1 MMDDYLKFRPLHQ
14 GSPAGIEQCERTYL
28 SLLSSLRHNAP
39 RALTRD
45 AVEWWLMAELER
57 GNQRAHQD
65 SPGAVIRH
73 GRVPDLRPESVMERL
88 RELES
93 EGLSQIMLY
102 TPLNRQYRV
111 AEDFADRVMARI

>member
-1 MMDDYLKFRPLHQ
+1 MLVPKATLSTMMDDYLKFRSLHQ

-57 GNQRAHQD
+57 GISARTKIPPARSFD
-65 SPGAVIRH
+65 MAACLTC
-73 GRVPDLRPESVMERL
+73 VPR
-88 RELES
+88 
-93 EGLSQIMLY
+93 G
-102 TPLNRQYRV
+102 
-111 AEDFADRVMARI
+111 